1 MPIRKLS
8 RREKKSLS
16 SRVKAIKPSGIRKIF
31 DLACAHPDGIDLS
44 IGDPD
49 YDIPEPIKQEGI
61 SWIERGFNSYVS
73 TRGIPELR
81 ERLGVQLKRRNI
93 CFEDV
98 LITAGATGSYFLAM
112 MTLVGPGDEVL
123 IADPYF
129 VAYANVVIMCGGVPK
144 LFNTYPDFTLRRE
157 EIEPLITPKTR
168 AIVINNPNNPTGALY
183 GIDELRMV
191 ANLADYYG
199 FYIVA
204 DEIYERFV
212 YDGRPFVSIGSLVGD
227 AIVVSGFSKSAG
239 MTGWRLGYASG
250 PRKIID
256 AMATFQQYS
265 YVCANSIAQKAA
277 VRALDYD
284 MQSYVDTYSTR
295 MNLVYNGLKDRFQIN
310 KPGGAFFIFPEAPG
324 RNADAFVKRA
334 IERNLFIIPGN
345 VFSERNTHFR
355 VSFAVGEDK
364 LRKAIAILNELADDM
379 TPEIF

>member
-1 MPIRKLS
+1 LPIRKLS